1 MFCVR
6 AAEEGKPGEKQPELA
21 ADAGQDTIARLDK
34 LRHSQGSLSV
44 AQIRSNLQKTMQ
56 ADAAVFRTQV
66 MFTHNSMMPACRS
79 TAGLSLLLGNPFLS
93 ELGGPSW
100 EAPGSAN
107 VAPIQQSFRGW
118 LPCMWHPCFRRGSFP
133 SSSIF

>member
-1 MFCVR
+1 MFFVR

-66 MFTHNSMMPACRS
+66 SLTNIFLMSGDACMQKHCW
-79 TAGLSLLLGNPFLS
+79 TLCCLG
-93 ELGGPSW
+93 
-100 EAPGSAN
+100 
-107 VAPIQQSFRGW
+107 ISFCRN
-118 LPCMWHPCFRRGSFP
+118 
-133 SSSIF
+133 

>member
-1 MFCVR
+1 MCQVQRLASAQKLVRAGVVERHCHQRCMRGSWQAKSTFPRPGKSEWCAVLR

-21 ADAGQDTIARLDK
+21 ADAGQETIARLDK

-66 MFTHNSMMPACRS
+66 
-79 TAGLSLLLGNPFLS
+79 
-93 ELGGPSW
+93 
-100 EAPGSAN
+100 
-107 VAPIQQSFRGW
+107 
-118 LPCMWHPCFRRGSFP
+118 
-133 SSSIF
+133 